1 MVTINKPDRLLVV
14 DDDPEIRRLL
24 KSYLEKSGY
33 RLEVAADGTQ
43 MFAALERS
51 FFDLIILDLMLPGE
65 DGLSL
70 LRKLRID
77 SNIPVVMLTAMGEE
91 TDRILGLEMGADDYL
106 PKPFSPRELLA
117 RIKSVL
123 RRSAT
128 LPNPSPQE
136 GTEAHFLGWIL
147 DLQQHHLLSPEQ
159 VVVPLSGGEF
169 RLLRVFVEHGGRVLS
184 RDQLLEFTQGR
195 ESNPF
200 DRSVDVLVGRIRKRL
215 QEDSKNPQ
223 MLHTVRGEGY
233 LFSPEVVFKG

>member
-1 MVTINKPDRLLVV
+1 MQSKPSSLLVV

-24 KSYLEKSGY
+24 KEYLQKSEF
-33 RLEVAADGTQ
+33 RVEVAADGVQ
-43 MFAALERS
+43 MFAALDQRP
-51 FFDLIILDLMLPGE
+51 FDLIVLDLMMPGE

-70 LRKLRID
+70 LRRLRVD

-123 RRSAT
+123 RRVTT
-128 LPNPSPQE
+128 LPDTSDHSGSLQ
-136 GTEAHFLGWIL
+136 AHFLGWSL
-147 DLQQHHLLSPEQ
+147 DLQQRHLISEDD
-159 VVVPLSGGEF
+159 VVIPLSGGEF
-169 RLLRVFVEHGGRVLS
+169 RLLHVFVEHSGRVLS

-200 DRSVDVLVGRIRKRL
+200 DRSVDVLVGRLRKRL
-215 QEDSKNPQ
+215 MEEPKNPQ
-223 MLHTVRGEGY
+223 ILHTVRGEGY
-233 LFSPEVVFKG
+233 LFSADVEFSG